1 MGKTIEYKG
10 YKIIPLSDEMSKL
23 YGYNYSIRLDVY
35 SSGVADTIEEAKEQ
49 IDCWQFAKLKRDEE
63 DTDGIIP
70 TL

>member
-1 MGKTIEYKG
+1 
-10 YKIIPLSDEMSKL
+10 MSKR

-35 SSGVADTIEEAKEQ
+35 PSGVADTIEEAKEQ
-49 IDCWQFAKLKRDEE
+49 IDFWQVAKKQREEE